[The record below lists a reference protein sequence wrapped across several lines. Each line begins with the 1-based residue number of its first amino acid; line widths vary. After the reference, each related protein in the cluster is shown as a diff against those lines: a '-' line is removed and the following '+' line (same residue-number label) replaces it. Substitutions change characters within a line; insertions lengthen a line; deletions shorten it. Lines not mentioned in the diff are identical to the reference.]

1 MVYYHGV
8 EEEIGVWHSLVVRM
22 VRDHEAA
29 GSNPVTPTS
38 GKLPP
43 PIIGGVRRKSLPYH
57 TTAKLGYN
65 GVRSTISS
73 VHNGLQL
80 WALDFFMKD
89 LSSPKI
95 LTTPPKS
102 SKKQEKAAKIEPY
115 FKKGLD
121 FLWKYSIFLQKNCTA
136 KPKSTDLL

>member
-1 MVYYHGV
+1 MLGAHFDYIFGRAAQVLIPTF
-8 EEEIGVWHSLVVRM
+8 ENLIAIGVWHSLVVRM

-121 FLWKYSIFLQKNCTA
+121 FFVEV
-136 KPKSTDLL
+136 